1 MQVSVDPFRVFLVI
15 LVYYSIGIMAETV
28 FLPAFKFLAIDF
40 DVNIIYIE
48 SAYGYFF
55 YTFGL
60 SMFFYGP
67 FSDIFGRKYS
77 LLLGSFISLLGCIS
91 LYSAWDYYS
100 LVFSILLLGTGFGAG
115 GMLCR
120 AVARD
125 LFFGEKLLL
134 AMTRVNI
141 IFIIFPTLSPIIG
154 SYFVTYLTWREIVLF
169 LGFLNICSLFY
180 TYNSFVETATLSLD
194 TKVSSILRSYKE
206 LFLDKVFMLQVL
218 IGLVS
223 GSIVMVY
230 EAKTAYIFQEYLQLT
245 PIDQAFYGLFPI
257 FGVILATLLIPRI
270 VRFVGGS
277 FALLFVNIY
286 LFLLMILLGYLSYH
300 EILTLWHILAIF
312 TQCFFCNTFTYSLV
326 NAQAM
331 ESCVSNIGRGSAMI
345 GGLQNFGIGV
355 IVSLI
360 PIFYQKTVF
369 DVSIMMIFLAFI
381 LLLLNILKFFYERNS
396 KSMH

>member
-1 MQVSVDPFRVFLVI
+1 MQTSINPFRVFFIV

-40 DVNIIYIE
+40 DVKIVYIE
-48 SAYGYFF
+48 AAYGYFF
-55 YTFGL
+55 FSFGL

-67 FSDIFGRKYS
+67 FSDIFGRRAS
-77 LLLGSFISLLGCIS
+77 LLLGSVISLLGCIL
-91 LYSAWDYYS
+91 LYFSWSYYS
-100 LVFSILLLGTGFGAG
+100 LIFSILIVGAGFGAG

-125 LFFGEKLLL
+125 LFFGENLLL

-141 IFIIFPTLSPIIG
+141 IFIIFPTVSPIIG
-154 SYFVTYLTWREIVLF
+154 SYFVTYLTWREIVIF
-169 LGFLNICSLFY
+169 IAMLNIFSLFY
-180 TYNSFVETATLSLD
+180 TYNSFVETAALSLD
-194 TKVSSILRSYKE
+194 KKVSSILRSYKE

-230 EAKTAYIFQEYLQLT
+230 EAKTAYIFQDYLQLT
-245 PIDQAFYGLFPI
+245 PIDQAFYGLVPI
-257 FGVILATLLIPRI
+257 TGVILATMFIPTI
-270 VRFVGGS
+270 VRVFGAS
-277 FALLFVNIY
+277 RALLVVNIY
-286 LFLLMILLGYLSYH
+286 LFSLMLLLGYLSYH
-300 EILTLWHILAIF
+300 EILALWHILAIF
-312 TQCFFCNTFTYSLV
+312 TQCFFCNTFTFSLV

-345 GGLQNFGIGV
+345 GGLQNFGIGI

-360 PIFYQKTVF
+360 PVFYQKTVF
-369 DVSIMMIFLAFI
+369 DVSLMMIFLASI
-381 LLLLNILKFFYERNS
+381 LLLLNILKFLYER
-396 KSMH
+396 KVKKMH